1 MLFYEPSRVG
11 ANEPSLLLLVTQA
24 SHKEERRAAPL
35 PPQSRV
41 DLNRRFT
48 RRSTRE
54 DGDARDYSAVSLRR
68 PASGAAADE
77 TDGAAMQN
85 PRPSYA
91 HHQLQQHLSSLL
103 SAAAGEPPHPS
114 DDASRAAALSNLR
127 LAFLHPPNRPLLP
140 ALAPFLAP
148 PLSVLLADDGSYAV
162 RRAAVSAY
170 AALCAVLCSHEAPG
184 GLPDGFVAWA
194 LPLLGDPASAALV
207 AEGLRELL
215 ATGEVAAVERFV
227 PPLLAACRDVLE
239 DDRTSLAVLRC
250 LLGLLMLVA
259 AKFPHCF
266 RPQFVDIMDLL
277 LGWAFAPDLAD
288 ADRSMIMDSFSQFQ
302 WHWLGNLQFSL
313 GLLPKFL
320 GDMEVL
326 VHDPNL
332 AVSQNSGRLR
342 PLFACFSTVLQIMA
356 SGVAERNNLRE
367 LVVGPLEGLAP
378 RLLRCA
384 SVIASKL
391 GWSDRMEEASRCLVL
406 LAEILQERF
415 AEFYVMFLDVL
426 AQSLEVAS
434 SAQLVAALKTNLQ
447 VLSLQKLG
455 LRVSAVGALLDFS
468 STLSQLRLHPNH
480 TVVANSAATYLFCLQ
495 HGLEDVVDQAIAS
508 LTRELEL
515 IRSLLAEGEAT
526 YPDIHSLSL
535 ECDNETQRKSYSGL
549 HSRVWYSEHQLLSLM
564 KFDLKILLAT
574 ISLDTKKR
582 NERATRLTSF
592 ISEKLDPFGTPFHN
606 FLEMQFQIFSTL
618 HKLSNVELS
627 SDNIPT
633 AEVFERG
640 SSDSQTQLTVADNKL
655 SCECKRK
662 FVHKY
667 GKYLVLGLN
676 ASSSMTLKL
685 EALDWICSFGNLVL
699 SMERDAN
706 KGSLSYEVFGDATL
720 SNVILF
726 SILDCAYDREPKVRC
741 HVASSLELL
750 FLGKL
755 INPMNFPVVAQVLLD
770 KLSDPDNTVKSGFL
784 RLFSVALPIA
794 TYVFGLLADKNS
806 CQNSSEIANMRK
818 HCMNWRHVLAVKQQ
832 PRKLHWQQLVSVL
845 SYLSLR
851 LKLPLSSWVQRLVFS
866 YRGKNDMFSG
876 QTDTPEDG
884 DGTESPKGP
893 GMDRTT
899 IDRIYS
905 VNNLAAIWWGIH
917 EAARHCINLR
927 LRTHLGGPT
936 QTFAALERMLLDVT
950 NVLTLETKEGE
961 SRYIGP
967 ADICLLPM
975 RLLLDFVEALK
986 KYAYNA
992 YEGSFILS
1000 PPPKSSSLFFRANK
1014 RVCEEWFSRICDPM
1028 LNAGLALHCND
1039 AVIHYCSLRLVDMR
1053 NLAASSLRDNSHMG
1067 GATESHHALRERL
1080 EADVLKV
1087 LRHASLA
1094 LCRSYETDALVGLQ
1108 KWAMSTFYTYF
1119 VQDNQLMRD
1128 ISDSNNHFSWMSGL
1142 IYQSQGQYERAAAHY
1157 SHLLQSE
1164 EALTSMDSDGIQ
1176 YIIARV
1182 IECYTALSDWKCLEG
1197 WLAELQ
1203 VLRAV
1208 HAGKPYS
1215 GALTSAGNELNAI
1228 HAMACFDEGDFHS
1241 AWGYL
1246 DLTPKSSSELT
1257 LDPKLALERSELML
1271 LRAMLQ
1277 SDSKSDRVREELDK
1291 AKLMLDEALS
1301 VVPLNGLTEAAACAG
1316 QLHCI
1321 CAFEEASG
1329 MTCPK
1334 GPNKSRSVMDS
1345 LLKLFDDPI
1354 NRIHQDCNM
1363 WLKVFKVY
1371 RHTQPSSLSTLKL
1384 CQKLSSL
1391 ARKQNNFMLATRL
1404 NQYLINHPLNSSDEM
1419 DKEIALNIRYETAL
1433 LKHKQGNN
1441 EDALS
1446 DLWSLVRASVLS
1458 RISTESD
1465 IGTSPS
1471 LIAKA
1476 CLKLS
1481 TWMEQEN
1488 SAPILDTIIRTVV
1501 KDCSGVDGFQN
1512 GAEELLPGDSSWS
1525 VSTSN
1530 CHALAQEIIGTA
1542 RKISWQVCPSMG
1554 KAWLAY
1560 ASWCF
1565 NHANYSLSGTDSNL
1579 QHSLSPTLQ
1588 SELSTDRYH
1597 LTDAEKSEVEEIIRS
1612 ICADKYANH
1621 GDRYYPMSAGCYSS
1635 APEYPIPSLIEQAV
1649 RLIETAA
1656 GASGSETREGEDLA
1670 AVLKSELTILL
1681 CTCDST
1687 KDTAMPLI
1695 DKLIEIWWSLRQRRV
1710 SLFGHSA
1717 HAYFQ
1722 YLSHSSSELLSPYHH
1737 DSLKGK
1743 TRSYTLRSLLYLL
1756 HIMLNYGVELKE
1768 ILESGLSTV
1777 PLLPWQEII
1786 PQLFARLSC
1795 HPEKIVRKQLESIL
1809 LKLGKLSPCFII
1821 YPTLVDINAS
1831 EGEPSEELQRI
1842 FDFLV
1847 KLYPSLV
1854 KDVKLAIE
1862 ELGMIT
1868 VLWEEQWLSTLQD
1881 LHSDVVRRI
1890 NILKEEAARVSAN
1903 STLSSTEKNK
1913 INAAKYSAVMTPII
1927 VALERRLASTSREPK
1942 TSHEM
1947 WFHNEYNAQLKSA
1960 IAALRTPP
1968 ESQAALGEIWRPFD
1982 AIAASLATHQK
1993 KSCILLSEIAP
2004 QLAVLSSSDI
2014 PMPGFEKQILDSSEH
2029 LFAGNHGIVTISSF
2043 CKEVAVLSTK
2053 TRPKKLILQGSDG
2066 QKYTYL
2072 LKGREDLRLDSRIMQ
2087 LLEAINSFL
2096 YSSSD
2101 TRSRNIAIRFYSV
2114 TPISGRAGLIQWV
2127 ENVSSIYNVYKSWQ
2141 KRSQLAQAAEAQMSS
2156 ASTGNTHNPVPP
2168 VPRPSDMFYGKII
2181 PALKEKGIKRVISRR
2196 DWPLEV
2202 KRKVLLELMKETP
2215 KQILWQ
2221 EMWCAS
2227 EGFRNFNSKVKRF
2240 ASSVAAMSIVG
2251 HILGLGDRH
2260 LDNILMD
2267 FSNGDVVHI
2276 DYNICFDKGKRLKIP
2291 EIVPFRLTQ
2300 TIESALGLTGV
2311 EGVFR
2316 VTCEA
2321 IMGVLLKNK
2330 DIILMLLEVFIW
2342 DPLIEWTRGNIQ
2354 DEAGIAGEEKKGME
2368 LAVSLSLFSSRIQ
2381 EIRVPLQEHQDLFLT
2396 NLPATLSALK
2406 KFLDTLDQYEV
2417 ASAMFYHAE
2426 KERSSAL
2433 QNETSAKSVLAEA
2446 TSFAEKS
2453 RTSFELC
2460 THELAEAKA
2469 EAVDEANKLAMWVEQ
2484 HGRVLETVRENS
2496 IMAVGSCMQLNSKD
2510 ETLSLIS
2517 AVLVSGVPLTV
2528 VPEPTRAQCYELDRE
2543 VSQLISELH
2552 GGLSSALESLGE
2564 YALVLQQVVPVNYI
2578 TTSPVT
2584 SWAHVL
2590 QLSVSSSSQDM
2601 LPLAKRQAA
2610 EVITK
2615 FQGEGINLAQQRYRD
2630 LLNQMDSYAACVE
2643 RLSRE
2648 CSELMS
2654 SIGLDNEVQLKERIL
2669 SVFMNSIQLT
2679 SQKKDEDHIPLS
2691 HSGSDREGEIK
2702 TPTKDDVQET
2712 TVKVLSVLGI
2722 AVGQLYSDVRAKV
2735 SDLSTKAAGIAKL
2748 RTDDTALQ
2756 SDAGM
2761 GLQLFDQ
2768 QIEKCALIS
2777 GVTDEVHEMIGKK
2790 LAETSAVYARPRAR
2804 QWASTFQTAMRTCI
2818 NMIEQLTEVFL
2829 PEFVRSFVSYNSEVM
2844 ETFGSVSQVRGSVGT
2859 ALEKLIEIELERASL
2874 TELEQSYFVK
2884 VGRITEQQIAL
2895 EDAATRG
2902 REHLSWEEAEE
2913 LASQEEVC
2921 RAQLE
2926 QLHETWS
2933 QKDMRISSLMK
2944 VEVSIM
2950 NSLLSSKQYFSSFV
2964 DPDQESEFH
2973 LRRSKTLLSI
2983 LIKPFADLESLDH
2996 MLSSCGALRP
3006 EIDKPVSN
3014 LKDVLSLGSSLCDVV
3029 WPLAGLLKDHAF
3041 FVWELGFLDSIL
3053 DLCVHEISSSVEH
3066 SFTTNQLY
3074 ITLKKKLTIHVEKQ
3088 VFQYI
3093 TERVAPVLIQS
3104 LDQEICDLVQLS
3116 QGRRESDL
3124 PKRDSAAVGRVTVM
3138 LEEYCN
3144 AHETARAARTA
3155 VSVMQRQLNELTE
3168 ALRKIILE
3176 IVQVEWLHDLSSPHA
3191 QKAKVLSQNVLGDD
3205 KFISA
3210 ILNLSRSNLLDKI
3223 QSSVSLITRS
3233 IECLQACESTS
3244 VSAEGQ
3250 LERAMGWACA
3260 GPNTSGASGSISK
3273 GSGIPPEFHDHLLKR
3288 RKLLRVVQEEAS
3300 DIVKFCTSVLEF
3312 EASRDGLYVVPE
3324 EKASGQ
3330 STDKGRAWQQTF
3342 LNLLTRLDAAYHS
3355 FTCAEQEWKLG
3366 QLNME
3371 TAGKGLLSA
3380 NNYLSVVSVKAKS
3393 ALVNLQDTLVTMY
3406 ECACE
3411 VSALLSEFKH
3421 VSQDRTALTSE
3432 CGSLL
3437 EEVLAIADGL
3447 HDVYTVGKEAAAVH
3461 SSLMTNLSKAN
3472 TILFPLEASLSADVA
3487 VMSEAMSKEREK
3499 NNVSVALIHGKA
3511 LCQSYNIRVRE
3522 ACKNLEPLVGP
3533 LTECVKELHSMVTKL
3548 GRISSLHAGNLHKA
3562 LEVLGERETVISQ
3575 DMASARPEL
3584 LQSDSSVEKDKSSS
3598 GGMDGCSQDLALSI
3612 DVSLHDGS
3620 WISPPENS
3628 YTSSSG
3634 CTTGLTQISSS
3645 ENVDKIDAVLDD
3657 EPGIEGPGANDQ
3669 ETRDTSNNLALLDNV
3684 TSTHGSN
3691 THEVETRLVEGRVE
3705 SDDNSVA
3712 FKQNREQECDNSDPK
3727 SYPDSVTRVAR
3738 GKNPYALS
3746 ILKQVEHKLH
3756 GWDIDG
3762 TRSLNI
3768 SEQVDHLIKQATSID
3783 NLCNMYEGWTPW
3795 I

>member
-1 MLFYEPSRVG
+1 
-11 ANEPSLLLLVTQA
+11 
-24 SHKEERRAAPL
+24 
-35 PPQSRV
+35 
-41 DLNRRFT
+41 
-48 RRSTRE
+48 
-54 DGDARDYSAVSLRR
+54 
-68 PASGAAADE
+68 
-77 TDGAAMQN
+77 MQN

-103 SAAAGEPPHPS
+103 SAAAGDPPHPS

-127 LAFLHPPNRPLLP
+127 LAFLHPPDRPLLP
-140 ALAPFLAP
+140 SLAPFIAP
-148 PLSVLLADDGSYAV
+148 PLSVLLADDASYAV

-215 ATGEVAAVERFV
+215 ATGDAAPVERFV

-250 LLGLLMLVA
+250 LLSLLMLVA

-277 LGWAFAPDLAD
+277 LGWAFVPDLAD

-320 GDMEVL
+320 ADMEVL

-332 AVSQNSGRLR
+332 AVSHNSGRLR

-384 SVIASKL
+384 AVIASKL
-391 GWSDRMEEASRCLVL
+391 GWSERMEEASRCLVL

-415 AEFYVMFLDVL
+415 AEFYEMFLDVL
-426 AQSLEVAS
+426 AQSLEFAS

-468 STLSQLRLHPNH
+468 SILSRLRLHPNH
-480 TVVANSAATYLFCLQ
+480 TVVANTAATYLFCLQ
-495 HGLEDVVDQAIAS
+495 HGLEDVVDHAITS
-508 LTRELEL
+508 LMRDLEM
-515 IRSLLAEGEAT
+515 IQSLLEEGQAT
-526 YPDIHSLSL
+526 YPDIQSLTL
-535 ECDNETQRKSYSGL
+535 ERGNETQSKSNLGA
-549 HSRVWYSEHQLLSLM
+549 HSQVRYSEHQLLCLM

-582 NERATRLTSF
+582 NERATWLISF
-592 ISEKLDPFGTPFHN
+592 ILEKLDPFGTPFHN

-618 HKLSNVELS
+618 HKLSNMELPS
-627 SDNIPT
+627 NNIPT
-633 AEVFERG
+633 SEVFEEG
-640 SSDSQTQLTVADNKL
+640 SSDTQKL
-655 SCECKRK
+655 LIGAEKKFSCECRKK
-662 FVHKY
+662 FVLKY
-667 GKYLVLGLN
+667 GKHIVLGLN
-676 ASSSMTLKL
+676 ASSSMALKL
-685 EALDWICSFGNLVL
+685 EALDWICTFGNLVL
-699 SMERDAN
+699 SMERDVDKA
-706 KGSLSYEVFGDATL
+706 SLSYEVFGDAAL
-720 SNVILF
+720 SNFILF

-741 HVASSLELL
+741 HVASTLELL
-750 FLGKL
+750 LLGKL
-755 INPMNFPVVAQVLLD
+755 INPVNFPVVAQVLLD
-770 KLSDPDNTVKSGFL
+770 KLSDPDSTVKNEFL

-794 TYVFGLLADKNS
+794 TYVFGLLADKIS
-806 CQNSSEIANMRK
+806 CHNSSGVANMSS
-818 HCMNWRHVLAVKQQ
+818 HHMSWRHVLAVKQQ

-876 QTDTPEDG
+876 QTDIPGDG
-884 DGTESPKGP
+884 DGIELSKGP
-893 GMDRTT
+893 SMDRTI

-905 VNNLAAIWWGIH
+905 VNNLAAVWWGIH

-950 NVLTLETKEGE
+950 NVLTLEAKEGE
-961 SRYIGP
+961 GRYIGTS
-967 ADICLLPM
+967 DICLLPM

-992 YEGSFILS
+992 YEGSFILP
-1000 PPPKSSSLFFRANK
+1000 PPPKSCSLFFRANK

-1039 AVIHYCSLRLVDMR
+1039 AVIHYCSLRLVDLR
-1053 NLAASSLRDNSHMG
+1053 NLAASSLRDKNHMG
-1067 GATESHHALRERL
+1067 GTAESHHAIRGRL

-1094 LCRSYETDALVGLQ
+1094 LCRSHETDALVGLQ
-1108 KWAMSTFYTYF
+1108 KWAVSTFYTYF
-1119 VQDNQLMRD
+1119 EQDDQLTRD
-1128 ISDSNNHFSWMSGL
+1128 LSDSNKHFSWMSGL

-1164 EALTSMDSDGIQ
+1164 EALTSMESDGIQ

-1182 IECYTALSDWKCLEG
+1182 IECYTSLSDWKCLEG

-1228 HAMACFDEGDFHS
+1228 HAMACFDAGDFHS

-1257 LDPKLALERSELML
+1257 LDPKVALERSELML

-1277 SDSKSDRVREELDK
+1277 SDSKSDGMREDLSK

-1321 CAFEEASG
+1321 FTFEEASG
-1329 MTCPK
+1329 LTCRK
-1334 GPNKSRSVMDS
+1334 GPNQPRSVMDS
-1345 LLKLFDDPI
+1345 LLKLFHDPI
-1354 NRIHQDCNM
+1354 NIIHQDCNI
-1363 WLKVFKVY
+1363 WLKIFKVY
-1371 RHTQPSSLSTLKL
+1371 RNTQQSSLSTLRL

-1404 NQYLINHPLNSSDEM
+1404 NQYLINHPLDSSDEM
-1419 DKEIALNIRYETAL
+1419 DKEILALNIKYESAL
-1433 LKHKQGNN
+1433 LKHKQGNK
-1441 EDALS
+1441 EEALS
-1446 DLWSLVRASVLS
+1446 DLWSLVRASILS
-1458 RISTESD
+1458 TISTKSD
-1465 IGTSPS
+1465 VSTSVA

-1481 TWMEQEN
+1481 NWMEQE
-1488 SAPILDTIIRTVV
+1488 SSTPILDTITQKAV
-1501 KDCSGVDGFQN
+1501 KDFSDFAGFPN
-1512 GAEELLPGDSSWS
+1512 GAEKLLPDDSVS

-1530 CHALAQEIIGTA
+1530 CDALAQEIIGTA
-1542 RKISWQVCPSMG
+1542 RKRSWQLCPSMG

-1565 NHANYSLSGTDSNL
+1565 THANHSLSGTDSNL
-1579 QHSLSPTLQ
+1579 QHSLSPALQ
-1588 SELSTDRYH
+1588 SELSPDRYH
-1597 LTDAEKSEVEEIIRS
+1597 LTDGEKSKVAETVRS
-1612 ICADKYANH
+1612 ICADKCANPGEN
-1621 GDRYYPMSAGCYSS
+1621 GDPV
-1635 APEYPIPSLIEQAV
+1635 ISLIEQAS

-1656 GASGSETREGEDLA
+1656 GASGSETREGEDLS
-1670 AVLKSELTILL
+1670 AVLKSELTALL
-1681 CTCDST
+1681 CTCDSA
-1687 KDTAMPLI
+1687 KDAAMPLI
-1695 DKLIEIWWSLRQRRV
+1695 DKLIEIWWSLRKRRV
-1710 SLFGHSA
+1710 SLFGHA
-1717 HAYFQ
+1717 ANAYFE
-1722 YLSHSSSELLSPYHH
+1722 YLSHSSIELQSSYHP

-1743 TRSYTLRSLLYLL
+1743 TRSYTLRALLYLL

-1768 ILESGLSTV
+1768 TLESGLSTV

-1786 PQLFARLSC
+1786 PQLYARLSS
-1795 HPEKIVRKQLESIL
+1795 HPDKIVRKQLESIL
-1809 LKLGKLSPCFII
+1809 LKLGKLSPCSIV

-1842 FDFLV
+1842 FDFLI
-1847 KLYPSLV
+1847 KLYPSLI

-1881 LHSDVVRRI
+1881 LHSDVLRRI

-1942 TSHEM
+1942 TSHET
-1947 WFHNEYNAQLKSA
+1947 WFHKEYNAQLKSA
-1960 IAALRTPP
+1960 ITTLKTPP
-1968 ESQAALGEIWRPFD
+1968 GSPAALGDIWQPFD
-1982 AIAASLATHQK
+1982 AIAASLATHQR

-2004 QLAVLSSSDI
+2004 RLAVLASSDI
-2014 PMPGFEKQILDSSEH
+2014 PMPGFEKQILDSSEP
-2029 LFAGNHGIVTISSF
+2029 FSAGNHGTVTVSSF

-2087 LLEAINSFL
+2087 LLEAINSFV

-2141 KRSQLAQAAEAQMSS
+2141 KRSQLAQAEAQLSS
-2156 ASTGNTHNPVPP
+2156 SSTGNIHNPVPP

-2196 DWPLEV
+2196 DWPLDV

-2240 ASSVAAMSIVG
+2240 SSSLAAMSMVG

-2267 FSNGDVVHI
+2267 FSSGDVVHI

-2321 IMGVLLKNK
+2321 VMGAILKNK
-2330 DIILMLLEVFIW
+2330 DIILMLLEVFVW

-2381 EIRVPLQEHQDLFLT
+2381 EIRVPLQEHQDLFVA

-2406 KFLDTLDQYEV
+2406 KFLNTLDQYEV

-2433 QNETSAKSVLAEA
+2433 QNETTAKSVLAEA
-2446 TSFAEKS
+2446 TSVAEKS
-2453 RTSFELC
+2453 RKSFELYA
-2460 THELAEAKA
+2460 HELAEAKA
-2469 EAVDEANKLAMWVEQ
+2469 AAVDEAKRLAIWVEK
-2484 HGRVLETVRENS
+2484 HGRVLEAVRDNS
-2496 IMAVGSCMQLNSKD
+2496 MIGVGSCMQLNSKD
-2510 ETLSLIS
+2510 EALSLIS

-2528 VPEPTRAQCYELDRE
+2528 VPEPTRAHCYELDRE
-2543 VSQLISELH
+2543 VSQLITELH

-2590 QLSVSSSSQDM
+2590 KLSVSSSSQDM
-2601 LPLAKRQAA
+2601 LSLAKRQAA

-2630 LLNQMDSYAACVE
+2630 LLNQMDSYVACVE
-2643 RLSRE
+2643 RLVRE

-2654 SIGLDNEVQLKERIL
+2654 SIGLDNEVQSKERIL
-2669 SVFMNSIQLT
+2669 SVFMNSLQLP
-2679 SQKKDEDHIPLS
+2679 SQKDGDNNV
-2691 HSGSDREGEIK
+2691 RQGEIK
-2702 TPTKDDVQET
+2702 TPPKDDIHET
-2712 TVKVLSVLGI
+2712 TGKVLSILGI
-2722 AVGQLYSDVRAKV
+2722 AVGRLYNDVRTKV
-2735 SDLSTKAAGIAKL
+2735 SDLSSKPVGLAQL
-2748 RTDDTALQ
+2748 RPDDTGLQ

-2768 QIEKCALIS
+2768 QIEKCALVS
-2777 GVTDEVHEMIGKK
+2777 GVIDEVHEVIGRK
-2790 LAETSAVYARPRAR
+2790 LAEMGAVHAMPRPRH
-2804 QWASTFQTAMRTCI
+2804 WASTFQAVMRSSI
-2818 NMIEQLTEVFL
+2818 NMIEQMTEVFL
-2829 PEFVRSFVSYNSEVM
+2829 PEFIRSFVSYNSEVM
-2844 ETFGSVSQVRGSVGT
+2844 ETFGSVSQIRGSVDT
-2859 ALEKLIEIELERASL
+2859 ALEKLVEVELERASL

-2895 EDAATRG
+2895 EEAATRG

-2944 VEVSIM
+2944 VEASVM
-2950 NSLLSSKQYFSSFV
+2950 NSLLSSKQYFSSLV
-2964 DPDQESEFH
+2964 DPEQDSEFH
-2973 LRRSKTLLSI
+2973 LRQSKALLSI
-2983 LIKPFADLESLDH
+2983 LIKPFADLESFDR
-2996 MLSSCGALRP
+2996 MLSSRGTVSSQIDRP
-3006 EIDKPVSN
+3006 ISN
-3014 LKDVLSLGSSLCDVV
+3014 LKDVLSLGSSLSDVV
-3029 WPLAGLLKDHAF
+3029 WPLAGLLKDRAF

-3053 DLCVHEISSSVEH
+3053 DLCMHEISSSVEH

-3074 ITLKKKLTIHVEKQ
+3074 ITLKKKLAIHVEKQ
-3088 VFQYI
+3088 VFRYI
-3093 TERVAPVLIQS
+3093 TERAAPVLIQS
-3104 LDQEICDLVQLS
+3104 LDEEICDLVQLS
-3116 QGRRESDL
+3116 QGRRESDQT
-3124 PKRDSAAVGRVTVM
+3124 KTDSSAVGRVTII

-3155 VSVMQRQLNELTE
+3155 VSLMQRQLNELAE

-3176 IVQVEWLHDLSSPHA
+3176 IVQIEWLHDLSSPNA
-3191 QKAKVLSQNVLGDD
+3191 QKAKLLSQNILGDD

-3233 IECLQACESTS
+3233 IESLQACESTS

-3260 GPNTSGASGSISK
+3260 GPNTSGAGSSTAK
-3273 GSGIPPEFHDHLLKR
+3273 GSGIPSEFHDHLLKR
-3288 RKLLRVVQEEAS
+3288 RKLLRIVQEESS
-3300 DIVKFCTSVLEF
+3300 DLVNFCTSILEF

-3324 EKASGQ
+3324 DKASGQ
-3330 STDKGRAWQQTF
+3330 STDKGKAWQQAF

-3371 TAGKGLLSA
+3371 TAGKNLFSA
-3380 NNYLSVVSVKAKS
+3380 NNHLSVVSVKAKS

-3411 VSALLSEFKH
+3411 VSALLSGFKH

-3437 EEVLAIADGL
+3437 EEVLAIAEGL
-3447 HDVYTVGKEAAAVH
+3447 HDVYTLGKEAATVH

-3487 VMSEAMSKEREK
+3487 VMSEAMPKEREK
-3499 NNVSVALIHGKA
+3499 NTVSISLIHGKA
-3511 LCQSYNIRVRE
+3511 LYQSYNIRVRE

-3533 LTECVKELHSMVTKL
+3533 LTEYVKELHSMVTKL
-3548 GRISSLHAGNLHKA
+3548 GRLSSLHAGNLHKA
-3562 LEVLGERETVISQ
+3562 LEVLGEREPVRSQ
-3575 DMASARPEL
+3575 DIPSAGSVL
-3584 LQSDSSVEKDKSSS
+3584 LQSGPSIAKDSSS
-3598 GGMDGCSQDLALSI
+3598 GYMEDGSQDLVLNV
-3612 DVSLHDGS
+3612 DVSLQDGS
-3620 WISPPENS
+3620 WISPPGLS

-3634 CTTGLTQISSS
+3634 CTTGLTQISSL
-3645 ENVDKIDAVLDD
+3645 ENEDNIDTLFGDG
-3657 EPGIEGPGANDQ
+3657 PGIEGPGANDQ
-3669 ETRDTSNNLALLDNV
+3669 ETIDSSNNQALLLDDD
-3684 TSTHGSN
+3684 TLIHTSN
-3691 THEVETRLVEGRVE
+3691 THEVENRLVEGRIE
-3705 SDDNSVA
+3705 SGDNNVA
-3712 FKQNREQECDNSDPK
+3712 YKQVREQECDNSDPK
-3727 SYPDSVTRVAR
+3727 SYSDSVTRVTR
-3738 GKNPYALS
+3738 GKNPFAMS